1 MSEKHEINEEEVVC
15 THQLTVV
22 FAQMEDGTVHWALVP
37 DEAVG
42 ATRQLGLYG
51 MAECGAPLAAL
62 GIRALWKLCQDG
74 LIYHA
79 LEEANGAER
88 AVARRQ
94 AAEPADLQLS
104 LPMESAAVH

>member
-1 MSEKHEINEEEVVC
+1 MSENHEINEEEVVC

-22 FAQMEDGTVHWALVP
+22 FAQMDDGTVRWALVP

-51 MAECGAPLAAL
+51 MAQCGAPLAAL
-62 GIRALWKLCQDG
+62 GIRALWKLCEDG
-74 LIYHA
+74 LVYHA

-88 AVARRQ
+88 AVLQLRAPE
-94 AAEPADLQLS
+94 AVDEQLS
-104 LPMESAAVH
+104 LPMETVAVH